1 MSGLLLYAHIL
12 GASLA
17 LAAGTAAL
25 VFKKGSLRHKRS
37 GKLFVYSMGFMAL
50 SAVPLALEIGKVL
63 DAMSSLLVCY
73 LVLTSIRTFASHH
86 HAADWVLT
94 GLGTFT
100 LTGYL
105 WVEYQ
110 GATTGVRATDAPEG
124 AGYVFA
130 LILLAAVTGDVA
142 FQIKQGFTRLHRL
155 IRHLWRMC
163 FAFFMATTSFFLA
176 RSHLFPDWFAQS
188 GLLVLLGLAP
198 LIMMFYWT
206 GHSYLTYWWRQRKIH
221 TAKPSAC

>member
-12 GASLA
+12 SAALA

-25 VFKKGSLRHKRS
+25 VFKKGSLPHKQS
-37 GKLFVYSMGFMAL
+37 GKLFVYTMGFMAL
-50 SAVPLALEIGKVL
+50 SALPLALEIGKVL

-86 HAADWVLT
+86 HAVDWALT
-94 GLGTFT
+94 SLGILT

-130 LILLAAVTGDVA
+130 FILLSAVLGDIA

-176 RSHLFPDWFAQS
+176 RSHLFPNWFAES
-188 GLLVLLGLAP
+188 GLLILLGLAP

-206 GHSYLTYWWRQRKIH
+206 GHSFLTHWWRQRKIQAGKAS
-221 TAKPSAC
+221 TC